1 MYCLNDQQIDLILN
15 DISSHGIKI
24 EDLQHNLLDHI
35 CIIIEQ
41 NLPENGDFEQF
52 YSSAIKAFYKMELRE
67 IEEETLFLLN
77 RRSHLAL
84 SRNQFF
90 VLLFTI
96 FIGPFVAYD
105 IVWLVSSKQTVGL
118 NLPFYIWGATLVY
131 SLFPL
136 LVLLVLLLTPEKFDP
151 IIPKKSMILLGIA
164 PFINIIPTDANPAEI
179 KHAL

>member
-1 MYCLNDQQIDLILN
+1 MYCLSDQQIDFILN

-52 YSSAIKAFYKMELRE
+52 YSSAIKVFYKQELRE
-67 IEEETLFLLN
+67 IEEETIFLLN

-84 SRNQFF
+84 NRNKFF
-90 VLLFTI
+90 ALLFTI
-96 FIGPFVAYD
+96 FIVPFVAYD
-105 IVWLVSSKQTVGL
+105 IIWLVTSKQAIGL

-136 LVLLVLLLTPEKFDP
+136 
-151 IIPKKSMILLGIA
+151 
-164 PFINIIPTDANPAEI
+164 
-179 KHAL
+179 